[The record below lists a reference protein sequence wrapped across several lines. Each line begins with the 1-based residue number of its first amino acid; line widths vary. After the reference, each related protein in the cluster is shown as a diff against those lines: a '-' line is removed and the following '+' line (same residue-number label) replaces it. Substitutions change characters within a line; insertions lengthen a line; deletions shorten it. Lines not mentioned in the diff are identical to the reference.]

1 MKPITY
7 KAKLLINFTLI
18 FVVFAV
24 VLVLFQQRR
33 ETTYRRELLET
44 RLRTYADLTAAEAQL
59 TSDTGQTVS
68 GTDSLVRQSLLAT
81 LPGDL
86 RLTIIS
92 RQGKVIFESDAKASR
107 QTEDHAGRP
116 EVKRAVT
123 KTEGSDIRH
132 SESTGVTYFYFAKN
146 YGGFIVRVA
155 LPYDDT
161 VQNFMKA
168 DNIFLWFV
176 LLIFP
181 VVLVILIRLSDRF
194 GRRDPAFRCPP
205 SESGWSFI

>member
-59 TSDTGQTVS
+59 TSDTGQAVS

-132 SESTGVTYFYFAKN
+132 SESTGVTYFYFAK
-146 YGGFIVRVA
+146 YITKG
-155 LPYDDT
+155 
-161 VQNFMKA
+161 
-168 DNIFLWFV
+168 NI
-176 LLIFP
+176 INNIP
-181 VVLVILIRLSDRF
+181 II
-194 GRRDPAFRCPP
+194 
-205 SESGWSFI
+205 